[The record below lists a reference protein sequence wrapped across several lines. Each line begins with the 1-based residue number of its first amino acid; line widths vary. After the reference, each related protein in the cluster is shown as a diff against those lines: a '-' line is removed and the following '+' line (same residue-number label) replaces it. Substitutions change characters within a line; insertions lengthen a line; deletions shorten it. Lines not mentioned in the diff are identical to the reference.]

1 GELRRGCRADLSRA
15 LAGDRPDR
23 AGHAGRGAAG
33 EALLPARPRRE
44 GREDQREA
52 GQLSSASG
60 GTPAAPDLRRRR
72 NRALAELPVLAVAAL
87 AVALVLKTFVA
98 QAFYIPSGSMEPQ
111 LQIGDRVVV
120 SKVAYDLHDP
130 RRGETVQGHDGHVY
144 VDGRRLVEPYLPATV
159 VTEDFGPVTVPA
171 GHVWVM
177 GDNRLNSE
185 DSTRFGPVPE
195 GDLIGRAIAKIWPPG
210 GAEFLCR
217 FTVSGMST

>member
-1 GELRRGCRADLSRA
+1 
-15 LAGDRPDR
+15 
-23 AGHAGRGAAG
+23 
-33 EALLPARPRRE
+33 
-44 GREDQREA
+44 
-52 GQLSSASG
+52 
-60 GTPAAPDLRRRR
+60 
-72 NRALAELPVLAVAAL
+72 
-87 AVALVLKTFVA
+87 VLKTFVA

-130 RRGETVQGHDGHVY
+130 RRGDIVVFPSPEDHGPGDRGTLPGRLLRGLLEGIGVRQPTRTMLIKRVIGLPGETVQGHDGHVY

-210 GAEFLCR
+210 GAEFL
-217 FTVSGMST
+217 